1 MFRERIRERYEKLT
15 PSFRR
20 IADYLLDNYQEAA
33 FLTGSQLAKKLR
45 VDPAT
50 VVRFAQRLGYDG
62 YPDLARDVRALVQ
75 EELQVQEPVLE
86 ARPETPAELLRAIL
100 LNEAQN
106 LERLGRS
113 LTDSVVEEI
122 VQAIL
127 KAKRI
132 LVVGQGPLAGEA
144 AAVAHRLNILGLS
157 AKALNM
163 DLVNVSMALQ
173 EVGEGDLVLGIEI
186 SEYAFGSVDA
196 TNLLRTAAQQG
207 AKTVSIT
214 GRASAPLARAA
225 DITVAVPTASIVGVP
240 STGSLTAFLNALLL
254 VIAKERLS
262 EQKALA
268 KSFEQLVHRLMQG
281 RYELEQRVLREAER
295 EGGS

>member
-86 ARPETPAELLRAIL
+86 AQPETPAELLRAIL
-100 LNEAQN
+100 LSEAQN

-127 KAKRI
+127 KARHI

-173 EVGEGDLVLGIEI
+173 GVGEGDLVLGLEI

-196 TNLLRTAAQQG
+196 TNLLRMAAQQG
-207 AKTVSIT
+207 ATTVSIT

-268 KSFEQLVHRLMQG
+268 KNFEQLVHRLMEG
-281 RYELEQRVLREAER
+281 RYELEQQVLREAER

>member
-20 IADYLLDNYQEAA
+20 IADYLLDNYREAA

-62 YPDLARDVRALVQ
+62 YPDLAREVRALVQ

-86 ARPETPAELLRAIL
+86 AQPETPAELLRAIL
-100 LNEAQN
+100 LSEAQN

-127 KAKRI
+127 KARHI

-163 DLVNVSMALQ
+163 DLVNASMALQ
-173 EVGEGDLVLGIEI
+173 GVGEGDLVLGLEI

-207 AKTVSIT
+207 AKAVSIT

-268 KSFEQLVHRLMQG
+268 KNFEQLVHRLMEG
-281 RYELEQRVLREAER
+281 RYELEQQVLREAER
-295 EGGS
+295 EGES

>member
-173 EVGEGDLVLGIEI
+173 EVGESDLVLGIEI

>member
-281 RYELEQRVLREAER
+281 RYELEQQVLREAER